1 VNTFEELLFDLEN
14 PVEAT
19 RVRAVV
25 HLVRFNSIKA
35 IPHLE
40 GIAERDESAQ
50 VRYLA
55 RKGLKLL
62 RDRALSSQGPGTTE
76 DFARDVEEAVT
87 RLTASNNTDDRR
99 RGFELAARINDPSLF
114 HRLEQAYQAEDVPFL
129 KPMMLGVLAML
140 DGVASRPYILEALES
155 PEHRLRASAVEAAG
169 LIQNDDLLQRV
180 LPLLRDQ
187 DNRVAANAAVALKDF
202 GSIKV
207 LEALEQMLESE
218 DVNRRDSAAFALA
231 HLKSEAAL
239 YLLVKASRDPAKTV
253 RNKVVKGL
261 EALAAEGSSEA
272 AEVLEKILKDDEEGL
287 ADYFALAAADTTA
300 SYLAHD
306 DFSVRL
312 KAVKDIVKAA
322 DGTKLPALK
331 EALKRE
337 RDTFVKSAIIRAVG
351 ELGTED
357 EVETITPYLI
367 DRESRIRANA
377 VEAAGLLA
385 REDDTLK
392 LLFPALKDK
401 NNRVRAN
408 AAVAI
413 KTSFPLDALETL
425 REMAASGDVRMKLSA
440 TYACLEIGTD
450 SAVGLLAN
458 LAREQDLRISEKA
471 VSALALLRDRGS
483 AAAERVLSRLQLP
496 ADDSPA
502 SDSFVSF
509 EDGSLIRLTAEPDES
524 QTGTRHHKP
533 VSVASS
539 LRMEYGIESGID
551 LLDPESKGSLEPLSA
566 SAESSDKPGKK
577 SIASGIFTGLCPGAG
592 IDKYMMAGEV
602 GRGGMGVI
610 LNAYDTDIRREVA
623 MKVITGRK
631 SESREFLE
639 RFVEEAQV
647 QGQLEHP
654 NICPVHELGVDGD
667 GRIYFT
673 MKMVK
678 GSSLA
683 EIIKQ
688 AQEETQEA
696 RESGR
701 TAGQRSL
708 TDTLHIFLKICDGIA
723 YAHSKGVIH
732 RDLKPDNIM
741 VGDFGE
747 VYVMDWGLAK
757 IIGRDDV
764 IRDHL
769 VITDRSEDTKEM
781 KTMSGSV
788 VGTPSYMPPEQS
800 RGVVEEMDER
810 SDIYSLGAVLY
821 ELVSLKRP
829 FTGRNP
835 WEILEKALEE
845 KPPAPSQLSPE
856 LTIPP
861 ELDSMVLKCLKKQ
874 KSDRYQSIQELKHD
888 IELFLSG
895 RPIGAME
902 YNLWQVFRKWVER
915 NRVLAASV
923 ITVLLVIVAAAL
935 ISFFNVRQEM
945 ERAVKAEQEAIRQKN
960 IAEEQQAKA
969 VESEKKALD
978 REEEAL
984 RNQEEALRNQ
994 KKSELNIARFYEEKG
1009 EIGEVI
1015 RRYGAIRRWMIDSR
1029 KNLFPFIN
1037 LRLWKVRHT
1046 GGRYK
1051 EVLDTL
1057 VQTKHNHPGEKTGVY
1072 SVAISPDGK
1081 ILAVGCHDWTVKLWN
1096 LTTRSLQG
1104 ILKGHGKPVKYVTFS
1119 PDGTLLASGDERG
1132 DLILWDPV
1140 KQEQTAKLTTRFT
1153 PDETSFTSMVECIS
1167 FSPDGTLMA
1176 TSNREDKVVL
1186 LWKIGFPKPV
1196 SVIHSGTGAILSMMF
1211 SPDGKRLVLGSRDNS
1226 VRLCDLEND
1235 HEVKRLYSHKDDV
1248 NCVAFSP
1255 DGNLIASGSDSG
1267 TIFIWDLKSGRA
1279 LTRFD
1284 RHGMSV
1290 LSLAFSP
1297 DGKTLISGSADRTVR
1312 FWDIENLEELASYQA
1327 HRDSVHSVAFG
1338 PGGLI
1343 AASGSMDSDVKIWSV
1358 KPRRD
1363 VRTINDYSYGDK
1375 IRDSSIAYSPDG
1387 KLLALGSSM
1396 EMQVPILLVDTVNW
1410 KSTAA
1415 LMGHIGS
1422 VNSMAF
1428 TPDGTKLVSGGKNA
1442 MLIIWDLETGKPLV
1456 SINPR
1461 TGQQTDVFSAIIR
1474 RGFSKFVDKDVSS
1487 RTEKVNVVAVSPD
1500 GKLAAAGTRHRLVK
1514 VYRLDT
1520 EEEVFQHS
1528 FPFGRICAVSFSPD
1542 GTYLAAGG
1550 DYTVDVHRHQVL
1562 LWNVDTW
1569 EQAAVLSEHH
1579 TSIQALAFSPDGT
1592 LLAVGCEDGTISLWD
1607 VATRGKICR
1616 LEEHKGYVYSLSF
1629 SPDGRLLASGSN
1641 DTTIIIWDVQ
1651 NRNSVVT
1658 LDEHSHEVGAVV
1670 FSPDGTRL
1678 VSGDSLNIIKVW
1690 DFGEAVKPLE
1700 FKGITK

>member
-1 VNTFEELLFDLEN
+1 MNTFEELLFELEN

-25 HLVRFNSIKA
+25 NLVRFNSIKA

-62 RDRALSSQGPGTTE
+62 RDRALSSQGPGTAE
-76 DFARDVEEAVT
+76 DFARDVEDAVT
-87 RLTASNNTDDRR
+87 RLTASDNNDDRR
-99 RGFELAARINDPSLF
+99 RGFELAARINDPSFF
-114 HRLEQAYQAEDVPFL
+114 HRLEQAYRAEDVPFL

-140 DGVASRPYILEALES
+140 DGDASRPFIIEALES

-169 LIQNDDLLQRV
+169 LIQDDDLLQRV

-261 EALAAEGSSEA
+261 EALAAEGSSKA
-272 AEVLEKILKDDEEGL
+272 ADVLEKILKDDEEGL

-312 KAVKDIVKAA
+312 KVVKDIVKAA
-322 DGTKLPALK
+322 DKTKLPALK

-337 RDTFVKSAIIRAVG
+337 RDTYVKSAIIRAVG
-351 ELGTED
+351 ELGTDD
-357 EVETITPYLI
+357 EIETITPYLI

-377 VEAAGLLA
+377 VEAAGILA
-385 REDDTLK
+385 SEDDTLK
-392 LLFPALKDK
+392 LLFPALRDK

-408 AAVAI
+408 AAVALR
-413 KTSFPLDALETL
+413 TSFPLDAMETL
-425 REMAASGDVRMKLSA
+425 REMAGCGDIRMKLSA

-450 SAVGLLAN
+450 SAVALLAN
-458 LAREQDLRISEKA
+458 LAREQDLRVSEKA

-483 AAAERVLSRLQLP
+483 AASERVLSRLKLP

-502 SDSFVSF
+502 TDSFVSF
-509 EDGSLIRLTAEPDES
+509 EDGSVIRLTPEPDQDES
-524 QTGTRHHKP
+524 GAHHREP

-539 LRMEYGIESGID
+539 LRLEYGIESGVE
-551 LLDPESKGSLEPLSA
+551 LKQTT
-566 SAESSDKPGKK
+566 
-577 SIASGIFTGLCPGAG
+577 ASGIRTGLAPGAG

-623 MKVITGRK
+623 MKVITGRR

-688 AQEETQEA
+688 AQAE
-696 RESGR
+696 RESGLPADHR
-701 TAGQRSL
+701 LL
-708 TDTLHIFLKICDGIA
+708 TETLHIFLKICDGID

-764 IRDHL
+764 RRDHL
-769 VITDRSEDTKEM
+769 VITDRSEDTEEM

-810 SDIYSLGAVLY
+810 SDIYSLGALLY
-821 ELVSLKRP
+821 ELVTLKRP

-835 WEILEKALEE
+835 WDVLEKGLKE
-845 KPPAPSQLSPE
+845 KPPVPSQRAPE

-861 ELDSMVLKCLKKQ
+861 ELDSMVLKCLEKQ
-874 KSDRYQSIQELKHD
+874 KCDRYQSIQELKCD

-895 RPIGAME
+895 RPIEAME

-923 ITVLLVIVAAAL
+923 ATVLLVIISAA
-935 ISFFNVRQEM
+935 FFSVINIRK
-945 ERAVKAEQEAIRQKN
+945 ERDTAVTAKEAAKTAEQEAIRQKN
-960 IAEEQQAKA
+960 NAEEQKSKA
-969 VESEKKALD
+969 EESEKKALD
-978 REEEAL
+978 RE
-984 RNQEEALRNQ
+984 EEALRNQ

-1015 RRYGAIRRWMIDSR
+1015 KRYEEIRRWMTDSR

-1046 GGRYK
+1046 GERYK
-1051 EVLDTL
+1051 EVLATL
-1057 VQTKHNHPGEKTGVY
+1057 AQTRHNHPGKKTGVY

-1081 ILAVGCHDWTVKLWN
+1081 ILAAGCTDWTVKLWD
-1096 LTTRSLQG
+1096 LTTRRLLG
-1104 ILKGHGKPVKYVTFS
+1104 VLKEHSTPVKYVTFS

-1140 KQEQTAKLTTRFT
+1140 TQEKTAKLTTRFT
-1153 PDETSFTSMVECIS
+1153 TDETSFTSMVECIA
-1167 FSPDGTLMA
+1167 FSPDGTMMA

-1186 LWKIGFPKPV
+1186 LWKTGFPKPV
-1196 SVIHSGTGAILSMMF
+1196 SVIHTDSEAILSMMF
-1211 SPDGKRLVLGSRDNS
+1211 SPNGKRLVLGGRDNS
-1226 VRLCDLEND
+1226 VSLCDLDNNF
-1235 HEVKRLYSHKDDV
+1235 EVNRLYSHKDDV
-1248 NCVAFSP
+1248 NGVAFSP
-1255 DGNLIASGSDSG
+1255 DGNLIASGSNSG

-1279 LTRFD
+1279 LTRFI

-1290 LSLAFSP
+1290 LSLDFSP

-1338 PGGLI
+1338 PDGLI
-1343 AASGSMDSDVKIWSV
+1343 AASGSMDSDVNIWSV

-1387 KLLALGSSM
+1387 KFLALGSSM

-1442 MLIIWDLETGKPLV
+1442 MLITWDLETGKPLV

-1461 TGQQTDVFSAIIR
+1461 TGQQTDVFSAIVR
-1474 RGFSKFVDKDVSS
+1474 RGFKKFFKEDSGRQS
-1487 RTEKVNVVAVSPD
+1487 EKVNTVAVSPD
-1500 GKLAAAGTRHRLVK
+1500 NKLAAAGTRHRLVK

-1520 EEEVFQHS
+1520 GEEAFEHT
-1528 FPFGRICAVSFSPD
+1528 FPYGRVCAVRFSPD

-1550 DYTVDVHRHQVL
+1550 DFAQVVNQHQVL
-1562 LWNVDTW
+1562 LWNVNTW
-1569 EQAAVLSEHH
+1569 EQTAILPEHH
-1579 TSIQALAFSPDGT
+1579 TPIQAVEFSPDGT
-1592 LLAVGCEDGTISLWD
+1592 LLAVGCENGTVSLWE
-1607 VATRGKICR
+1607 VADRTLLCQ
-1616 LEEHKGYVYSLSF
+1616 LEEHKGHVYSLSF

-1641 DTTIIIWDVQ
+1641 DSTIIIWDVQ
-1651 NRNSVVT
+1651 NRASVVT
-1658 LDEHSHEVGAVV
+1658 LDEHDHEVRAVV

-1678 VSGDSLNIIKVW
+1678 VSGDSLNIIKIW

-1700 FKGITK
+1700 FTSH